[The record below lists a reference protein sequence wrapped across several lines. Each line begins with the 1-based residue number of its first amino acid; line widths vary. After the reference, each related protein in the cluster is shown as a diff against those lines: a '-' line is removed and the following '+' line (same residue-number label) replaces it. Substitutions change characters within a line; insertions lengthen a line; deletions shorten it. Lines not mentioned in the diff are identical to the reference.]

1 MFPRIASLSCKIVNL
16 LPYPVSEFLGR
27 KGIHNERWVRYGD
40 EIYTEVTILGF
51 HVGLIGEYHA
61 LNK

>member
-1 MFPRIASLSCKIVNL
+1 MFPRIASLSCRIVNL

-27 KGIHNERWVRYGD
+27 HEIHNERWVRYGD

-51 HVGLIGEYHA
+51 HVALIGKYHE
-61 LNK
+61 LKK